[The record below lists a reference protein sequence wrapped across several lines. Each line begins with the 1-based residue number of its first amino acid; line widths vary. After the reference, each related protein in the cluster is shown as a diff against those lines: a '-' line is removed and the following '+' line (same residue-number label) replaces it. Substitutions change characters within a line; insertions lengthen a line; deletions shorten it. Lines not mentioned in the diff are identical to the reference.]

1 MPMSSRDPRLLAG
14 YAVTAVLVGVLG
26 VSFGRA
32 LAPALKRE
40 KASPCAALDPSPYN
54 EKLGRLPVLAPAMT
68 AKSWDGKDVGLEAY
82 RGRVVFLNFWADWC
96 PPCLDE
102 MPSMDALQKRLGGAG
117 FTMLA
122 VGSGTTWESIRKTM
136 SRLVPG
142 GSSMTFLLDPD
153 GEDHSVGPLANAYG
167 TKQLPETFLID
178 KQGVVRYYFVNKR
191 DWSSTR
197 ARQCLDSLLEE

>member
-1 MPMSSRDPRLLAG
+1 MALAPRDPRLLAG

-26 VSFGRA
+26 VSFARA

-40 KASPCAALDPSPYN
+40 RASPCAALDPSPWN
-54 EKLGRLPVLAPAMT
+54 EKLGRLPQAAPAIT

-102 MPSMDALQKRLGGAG
+102 MPAMDVLQKQLGGAP

-122 VGSGTTWESIRKTM
+122 VGSGTTWESVRTTM
-136 SRLVPG
+136 ARLVPG
-142 GSSMTFLLDPD
+142 GSSMTFLMDPN
-153 GEDHSVGPLANAYG
+153 GEAGSVGPLANAYG
-167 TKQLPETFLID
+167 TKQLPETYLID
-178 KQGVVRYYFVNKR
+178 KHGVVRYYFANKR
-191 DWSSTR
+191 DWGSIR